1 MAKYDLRIRA
11 RALRGAGRS
20 IASICDELQVSKS
33 TVSLWCRDI
42 QLTEVQERHLRLKQ
56 TERSAVGRRRGVQ
69 ANIDKRLSVISVSR
83 KFALRK
89 IRVISRRDLLFIG
102 SALYWAEGS
111 KTDSTPG
118 FVFVNSDPKMIEVM
132 FAWLTVVMDVK
143 KEDIK
148 LQVAIN
154 ELHRTRIDVVLEFW
168 SNLLELP
175 LDSFRKT
182 QFVKVPNKKVYE
194 NHNTYYGVLRVY
206 VAKSSFLK
214 YKTLALIDRIK
225 QLNMPE

>member
-1 MAKYDLRIRA
+1 MAKYDLRIKA

-20 IASICDELQVSKS
+20 IGAICNELQVSKG

-42 QLTEVQERHLRLKQ
+42 QLTEVQERRLHLNQ
-56 TERSAVGRRRGVQ
+56 IERSAAGRKKGVQ
-69 ANIDKRLSVISVSR
+69 ANINKRLGNISAS
-83 KFALRK
+83 KEFALRK
-89 IRVISRRDLLFIG
+89 IRSLSRRDLLFVG
-102 SALYWAEGS
+102 VALYWAEGS

-132 FAWLTVVMDVK
+132 FAWLTIVMGVK
-143 KEDIK
+143 KEDVK

-175 LDSFRKT
+175 SGSFRKT
-182 QFVKVPNKKVYE
+182 QFIKVPNKKVYE
-194 NHNTYYGVLRVY
+194 NHDTYYGVLRVY

-214 YKTLALIDRIK
+214 YKTLALIERIK
-225 QLNMPE
+225 QSNMPE

>member
-1 MAKYDLRIRA
+1 
-11 RALRGAGRS
+11 
-20 IASICDELQVSKS
+20 
-33 TVSLWCRDI
+33 
-42 QLTEVQERHLRLKQ
+42 
-56 TERSAVGRRRGVQ
+56 
-69 ANIDKRLSVISVSR
+69 
-83 KFALRK
+83 
-89 IRVISRRDLLFIG
+89 
-102 SALYWAEGS
+102 
-111 KTDSTPG
+111 
-118 FVFVNSDPKMIEVM
+118 MIEVM

-182 QFVKVPNKKVYE
+182 QFVKVPDKRVYE